1 MYYVITFLA
10 ALIVGLIVGVLF
22 ARKNYAKL
30 QKTEDSGKKLLDAL
44 KGR

>member
-1 MYYVITFLA
+1 MYYIITFLA

-22 ARKNYAKL
+22 ARKNYVKL